1 MYFHNISDNRGKHIK
16 HFMRN
21 SLPSFSVKEVF
32 TTVNNKGTLRG
43 LHFQY
48 PTCRKILQC
57 LNGSFN
63 VRIVVKQE
71 DLKYMNEK
79 YTKVVQLNDRVIV
92 HYDNY
97 NNTCSSLFVPSMAAL
112 GYVSLEDNS
121 IMNCLS
127 SELFDSS
134 KDVGF
139 NYKSFKIDWNY
150 PEEDFIL
157 NEKDKVLPKYEDG
170 FAIFNVSQEQD
181 KANIFIFCNKENFN
195 LVSRNIKT
203 GLPVYTINGKEYKLG
218 REIALTNKDKFLN
231 IEYPITDGYFTVS
244 GINIKF
250 EDNTIKIEST

>member
-1 MYFHNISDNRGKHIK
+1 
-16 HFMRN
+16 MRN

-79 YTKVVQLNDRVIV
+79 YSKVVQLNDRVIV

-157 NEKDKVLPKYEDG
+157 NEKDKVLPKYEEG
-170 FAIFNVSQEQD
+170 FAIFNVSQDQD

-203 GLPVYTINGKEYKLG
+203 GLPIYAINGKEYKLG
-218 REIALTNKDKFLN
+218 RKIALTKKDKFLN

-250 EDNTIKIEST
+250 EDNTIKIEGT